1 MNIRKR
7 MLERKQRKAH
17 RRYLLERAHQE
28 TLAGQDPLQAVRDV
42 ARGSGVAQQGM
53 YGQN

>member
-1 MNIRKR
+1 MNVRKR

-17 RRYLLERAHQE
+17 RRYLLERARQE
-28 TLAGQDPLQAVRDV
+28 ALLGQDPLQAVRDV
-42 ARGSGVAQQGM
+42 ARRSGGAQQGM